1 MNEAERGMLVV
12 GQGGPI
18 GTVEDVMSTNIGA
31 PSRLLVRLNDGQT
44 MLLESNT
51 YQVEGNTVTLIG
63 GESIYQTQRISGNE
77 TAGMTTGVDRL
88 SSCSASAAVSV
99 QELAANESIVVPV
112 IREEVHVGTRVIER
126 GGVRVHKRVE
136 EREEVVEQ
144 PVFHEEV
151 SVERIAIGRPID
163 EVVSS
168 RQEGDTLI
176 IPVLEEMLVVE
187 RRLVLKEEVRIT
199 KRRTQETERAS
210 VILREEHVELEQI
223 SSPAQIDTNPST
235 TTSQLG
241 GSEPMA

>member
-1 MNEAERGMLVV
+1 
-12 GQGGPI
+12 
-18 GTVEDVMSTNIGA
+18 
-31 PSRLLVRLNDGQT
+31 

-51 YQVEGNTVTLIG
+51 YQVTGNTVTLIG

-77 TAGMTTGVDRL
+77 TAGMTTSVDQL
-88 SSCSASAAVSV
+88 SSGSTSAAVSV

-210 VILREEHVELEQI
+210 VILREERVDIEQL
-223 SSPAQIDTNPST
+223 SSSTPIEPNPAT